1 MAKKNNKRKRKRK
14 PLKADP
20 KRQATDSLRG
30 YRYQILHS
38 VNAWLDLAEGEIL
51 YLEGVEDFDI
61 LSDDTATVVQV
72 KDTQRNITLKSQEVL
87 KAINHYWESRTNH
100 PNLIMRFRFITR
112 SKIGKEQGNPFGN
125 DQQGLRSWNRCSG
138 DEEIITK
145 ISGFLQTQETISDEV
160 KDFLKQS
167 VPQQIYEQLIEPITW
182 ETDSKDASS
191 VERSIS
197 DKVLLVGKQYFI
209 AIPPHD
215 TKKVVDSLLTKALT
229 VATQKE
235 NRELTQMHFLKIFYE
250 KAMQN
255 VPNWYPQHLQM
266 LEKQATALDTAN
278 AAFIGGT
285 SDVTIQSQSP
295 IQDTIPGLYPNVIRR
310 TDLLTSIQTKLQSDG
325 ITVIQ
330 GGVDKGKTT
339 LAQLTAN
346 DIDNDWFW
354 LKFTNKDAPQVVQD
368 LQQLDIAINNRS
380 SQVNVVF
387 DDLNLQAQE
396 LQKYEGDLCV
406 VVRRVLERGAKLLIT
421 SQYNP
426 PNNFIR
432 SLGLSSSVVV
442 HVPNFTISE
451 IEQLATEMGCPAEDA
466 KDLAELFQLPT
477 KRHPRLVHAL
487 FTQLRKKDWEQQDI
501 IESIFHGSSTMAKE
515 LEDARQLLTDLSE
528 DQREFLYRLSLT
540 VTEFRKDCA
549 LNIGEIPKPI
559 SHPGH
564 TFSQLVGPWIDQ
576 VSENYYTISPLLTDA
591 AKEIWSDENKIKDL
605 HAHIANAILKTKNL
619 TTTEAWAVFTHS
631 MVGQSRGG
639 LISVI
644 HALMTV
650 PQSDWEN
657 LCQEFSLLA
666 HVKTEPPEELFPGE
680 TFVNYFFRSL
690 QYRIAVEVDPEF
702 APKILEIWD
711 KETKRYEPHQSY
723 LLSRVMLASQVL
735 RYNQVQL
742 PAKKLVAHLKEM
754 IDIKNRDEEV
764 WETYLNSMGQLEK
777 YNTDKSNFFSFLFSF
792 VYVRHDINAAFL
804 NDLIDALDE
813 LEPENRTL
821 LLADFEDDSIES
833 KLLIDSV
840 WWTEANLEKP
850 GWAICLEVFDK
861 VIEKTLAWGYPHIAA
876 LSARGKAII
885 HDEYL
890 EDADTAHQVL
900 QDISLKIG
908 ALPSVEEEQAL
919 VYLHQKRYKE
929 ALDIYERILPQ
940 WNPPSEQ
947 LDIGPLEEYR
957 RAAICAAYLDD
968 WKKAACFFEEGA
980 NKTQKI
986 ENTERYI
993 GLYADAGF
1001 AQFKA
1006 GNMLDSI
1013 KLLNLALQK
1022 LDILPQDNTDLKY
1035 FTLKKRL
1042 VAAIQWMAKDRNADN
1057 SSELEEPSV
1066 GFCSNPD
1073 TDEKVLNLPD
1083 SPIGYAWLYLAQIEY
1098 KFGDGTRILEHAL
1111 QIKDRNVYPALN
1123 FFLSRL
1129 EAQYD
1134 FRNKSF
1140 EDLPQRMNQ
1149 LADAYGSTQHH
1160 YQTGKGIVEKGIYS
1174 ISIDD
1179 LSNFASVK
1187 NITGMLVAALLV
1199 QLPIGIDTHKILA
1212 IWRANSS
1219 ELPIKENMSS
1229 ALDLIESTLS
1239 GNRNNALTAMRIQDA
1254 KVEKQL
1260 VAALKVIYN
1269 VETSLENL
1277 FTAHTFITIP
1287 LIGSPWKDFIEVD
1300 LAELLSAQW
1309 LEKLKD
1315 GAMSQMHVDIV
1326 QQIEKACNSS
1336 YTGKK
1341 KIGQILLAVYL
1352 VVSTM
1357 VAPGTLQQLRNW
1369 AESESEQKQE
1379 PTTGKNLIAQR
1390 LIEVI
1395 EKPPH
1400 LTHEDVDALH
1410 QSIEEGKIPI
1420 KFDSPFEPD
1429 EHEKE

>member
-255 VPNWYPQHLQM
+255 VLNWYPQHLQM

-487 FTQLRKKDWEQQDI
+487 FTQLREKDWEQQDI

-631 MVGQSRGG
+631 MIGQSRGG
-639 LISVI
+639 FISVI
-644 HALMTV
+644 HALMTA
-650 PQSDWEN
+650 PEDDWEN
-657 LCQEFSLLA
+657 ICQEFSGLI
-666 HVKTEPPEELFPGE
+666 HFKPDFPDRLFPGDII
-680 TFVNYFFRSL
+680 VNYSFRLL
-690 QYRIAVEVDPEF
+690 QYRIAVKVEPEF
-702 APKILEIWD
+702 ALKILEIWD
-711 KETKRYEPHQSY
+711 SESKQYESHQLY
-723 LLSRVMLASQVL
+723 PQSRLILATQAL
-735 RYNQVQL
+735 RYNQLQL
-742 PAKKLVAHLKEM
+742 SAKKLMSYLKE
-754 IDIKNRDEEV
+754 IYDIKNTNKEA
-764 WETYLNSMGQLEK
+764 WKSYFNSMGELKE
-777 YNTDKSNFFSFLFSF
+777 NNIDESNFFSFLFSF
-792 VYVRHDINAAFL
+792 IYTRPSIYAPFL
-804 NDLIDALDE
+804 SDLIDALDG
-813 LEPENRTL
+813 LQPKTRKL
-821 LLADFEDDSIES
+821 LLADFEDGTIES
-833 KLLIDSV
+833 RLLIDGV
-840 WWTEANLEKP
+840 WWAEANREKP
-850 GWAICLEVFDK
+850 DWSRCLEVFDK
-861 VIEKTLAWGYPHIAA
+861 VIEKTIEWDYPHLAA
-876 LSARGKAII
+876 ASARGKAII

-890 EDADTAHQVL
+890 KDPDTAHEVL
-900 QDISLKIG
+900 QDIISKVR
-908 ALPSVEEEQAL
+908 ALPVVEEAQAV
-919 VYLHQKRYKE
+919 VYFNQKRYKDT
-929 ALDIYERILPQ
+929 LNIYERILPK

-947 LDIGPLEEYR
+947 LNLGPLEEYR
-957 RAAICAAYLDD
+957 RAAICAASLND
-968 WKKAACFFEEGA
+968 WKKAAIFLEDGA
-980 NKTQKI
+980 KRTQKI

-993 GLYADAGF
+993 SLYADAGF

-1013 KLLNLALQK
+1013 ELLNLALQK
-1022 LDILPQDNTDLKY
+1022 FETIPQDNTDVKY

-1042 VAAIQWMAKDRNADN
+1042 
-1057 SSELEEPSV
+1057 
-1066 GFCSNPD
+1066 SN
-1073 TDEKVLNLPD
+1073 
-1083 SPIGYAWLYLAQIEY
+1083 
-1098 KFGDGTRILEHAL
+1098 
-1111 QIKDRNVYPALN
+1111 IKYT
-1123 FFLSRL
+1123 F
-1129 EAQYD
+1129 Y
-1134 FRNKSF
+1134 SF
-1140 EDLPQRMNQ
+1140 E
-1149 LADAYGSTQHH
+1149 AD
-1160 YQTGKGIVEKGIYS
+1160 
-1174 ISIDD
+1174 
-1179 LSNFASVK
+1179 
-1187 NITGMLVAALLV
+1187 
-1199 QLPIGIDTHKILA
+1199 
-1212 IWRANSS
+1212 
-1219 ELPIKENMSS
+1219 
-1229 ALDLIESTLS
+1229 
-1239 GNRNNALTAMRIQDA
+1239 
-1254 KVEKQL
+1254 
-1260 VAALKVIYN
+1260 
-1269 VETSLENL
+1269 
-1277 FTAHTFITIP
+1277 
-1287 LIGSPWKDFIEVD
+1287 
-1300 LAELLSAQW
+1300 
-1309 LEKLKD
+1309 
-1315 GAMSQMHVDIV
+1315 
-1326 QQIEKACNSS
+1326 
-1336 YTGKK
+1336 
-1341 KIGQILLAVYL
+1341 
-1352 VVSTM
+1352 
-1357 VAPGTLQQLRNW
+1357 
-1369 AESESEQKQE
+1369 
-1379 PTTGKNLIAQR
+1379 
-1390 LIEVI
+1390 
-1395 EKPPH
+1395 
-1400 LTHEDVDALH
+1400 
-1410 QSIEEGKIPI
+1410 
-1420 KFDSPFEPD
+1420 
-1429 EHEKE
+1429 

>member
-255 VPNWYPQHLQM
+255 VLNWYPQHLQM

-487 FTQLRKKDWEQQDI
+487 FTQLREKDWEQQDI

-631 MVGQSRGG
+631 MIGQSRGG
-639 LISVI
+639 FISVI
-644 HALMTV
+644 HALMTA
-650 PQSDWEN
+650 PEDDWEN
-657 LCQEFSLLA
+657 ICQEFSGLI
-666 HVKTEPPEELFPGE
+666 HFKPDFPDRLFPGDII
-680 TFVNYFFRSL
+680 VNYSFRLL
-690 QYRIAVEVDPEF
+690 QYRIAVKVEPEF
-702 APKILEIWD
+702 ALKILEIWD
-711 KETKRYEPHQSY
+711 SESKQYESHQLY
-723 LLSRVMLASQVL
+723 PQSRLILATQAL
-735 RYNQVQL
+735 RYNQLQL
-742 PAKKLVAHLKEM
+742 SAKKLMSYLKE
-754 IDIKNRDEEV
+754 IYDIKNTNKEA
-764 WETYLNSMGQLEK
+764 WKSYFNSMGELKE
-777 YNTDKSNFFSFLFSF
+777 NNIDESNFFSFLFSF
-792 VYVRHDINAAFL
+792 IYTRPSIYAPFL
-804 NDLIDALDE
+804 SDLIDALDG
-813 LEPENRTL
+813 LQPKTRKL
-821 LLADFEDDSIES
+821 LLADFEDGTIES
-833 KLLIDSV
+833 RLLIDGV
-840 WWTEANLEKP
+840 WWAEANREKP
-850 GWAICLEVFDK
+850 DWSRCLEVFDK
-861 VIEKTLAWGYPHIAA
+861 VIEKTIEWDYPHLAA
-876 LSARGKAII
+876 ASARGKAII

-890 EDADTAHQVL
+890 KDPDTAHEVL
-900 QDISLKIG
+900 QDIISKVR
-908 ALPSVEEEQAL
+908 ALPVVEEAQAV
-919 VYLHQKRYKE
+919 VYFNQKRYKDT
-929 ALDIYERILPQ
+929 LNIYERILPK

-947 LDIGPLEEYR
+947 LNLGPLEEYR
-957 RAAICAAYLDD
+957 RAAICAASLND
-968 WKKAACFFEEGA
+968 WKKAAIFLEDGA
-980 NKTQKI
+980 KRTQKI

-993 GLYADAGF
+993 SLYADAGF

-1013 KLLNLALQK
+1013 ELLNLALQK
-1022 LDILPQDNTDLKY
+1022 FETIPQDNTDVKY
-1035 FTLKKRL
+1035 FTLKERL
-1042 VAAIQWMAKDRNADN
+1042 VHTMRRMAAHNRENH
-1057 SSELEEPSV
+1057 SSKFEELPA

-1073 TDEKVLNLPD
+1073 TDEKVLDLPD
-1083 SPIGYAWLYLAQIEY
+1083 SPIGDAWVNLAQIEH
-1098 KFGDGTRILEHAL
+1098 KLGCSTTAFERAL
-1111 QIKDRNVYPALN
+1111 QITDRNAYPVLDTS
-1123 FFLSRL
+1123 LSLL
-1129 EAQYD
+1129 ETQYD
-1134 FRNKSF
+1134 FRNKTF
-1140 EDLPQRMNQ
+1140 DNLPQRICQ
-1149 LADAYGSTQHH
+1149 LARAFVSIQKHDQS
-1160 YQTGKGIVEKGIYS
+1160 GKGIGIER
-1174 ISIDD
+1174 IDSLPIAD
-1179 LSNFASVK
+1179 LPDLASVE
-1187 NITGMLVAALLV
+1187 NITAILVSALLT
-1199 QLPIGIDTHKILA
+1199 QLSTNRDIPEILA
-1212 IWRANSS
+1212 LWRTNSS
-1219 ELPIKENMSS
+1219 ELPITENMT
-1229 ALDLIESTLS
+1229 STLNMMES
-1239 GNRNNALTAMRIQDA
+1239 ILLGEQNPALTVMKTQETKPEERLI
-1254 KVEKQL
+1254 
-1260 VAALKVIYN
+1260 AALRVVQHK
-1269 VETSLENL
+1269 ETSPENL
-1277 FTAHTFITIP
+1277 FHAQT
-1287 LIGSPWKDFIEVD
+1287 LIATSLIDQTWLDPVVQD

-1309 LEKLKD
+1309 LEKIKFRATLKTP
-1315 GAMSQMHVDIV
+1315 MLTVP
-1326 QQIEKACNSS
+1326 QIEQVCNSS
-1336 YTGKK
+1336 ETGKK
-1341 KIGQILLAVYL
+1341 KIGQILLAAHQA
-1352 VVSTM
+1352 VSIR
-1357 VAPGTLQQLRNW
+1357 VAPETLQLFRSW
-1369 AESESEQKQE
+1369 VESESEQKQA
-1379 PTTGKNLIAQR
+1379 PITGKNPIAQR
-1390 LIEVI
+1390 LIEAMK
-1395 EKPPH
+1395 KPPH

-1410 QSIEEGKIPI
+1410 QSIEEGKIPV